1 MDRKKL
7 VDELLKILTKANYS
21 CIAIHGDKTQ
31 FDRNNALDKFKEGKI
46 PILIGTDVIGRGID
60 FPNVSCIIN
69 YDTPKNIDDYIHR
82 IGRTGRCGSKGISYS
97 FINERTKP
105 LLRDLYYLLS
115 KQGVEIPS
123 FIEEMYYHGDIKGK
137 HLTYNDDDYEGDS
150 NYPSK
155 SSMQENY
162 FSLPSFKDTNQNV
175 FYMPTPD
182 KKMSWRK

>member
-7 VDELLKILTKANYS
+7 VDDLHKILSKANYS

-105 LLRDLYYLLS
+105 LLRDLYYLLT
-115 KQGVEIPS
+115 KQGVSIPS
-123 FIEEMYYHGDIKGK
+123 FIEEMYYHGDVKGK
-137 HLTYNDDDYEGDS
+137 YINYNDEDEGEGTYQGKT
-150 NYPSK
+150 N
-155 SSMQENY
+155 MENY
-162 FSLPSFKDTNQNV
+162 FSLPTLKDVNQNT